1 MLLRKTAFDACFE
14 DCGEGEQGY
23 ALIWADPF
31 DYGVECVDDVQGGC
45 DQLA

>member
-23 ALIWADPF
+23 AVLGAEPF
-31 DYGVECVDDVQGGC
+31 DYGEERVDDVQGGC
-45 DQLA
+45 DQVA